1 MTREKAKEL
10 AKILKAYSEGK
21 TIQRELCNN
30 KWEDIKDLKGEDIK
44 QSTIKLMSDYLN
56 LRIKPEPKLVPFT
69 LEDNKLF
76 RDKWIKSKKNA
87 LPGVFRVISCNES
100 NIHIEFGAIG
110 YASLLDEFIF
120 EDGSPC
126 GKYITE

>member
-1 MTREKAKEL
+1 MNRTRAKEL
-10 AKILKAYSEGK
+10 APIIQAFANGLAIEWYNSDPRKQRWEAATTPTWSDGILY
-21 TIQRELCNN
+21 
-30 KWEDIKDLKGEDIK
+30 
-44 QSTIKLMSDYLN
+44 
-56 LRIKPEPKLVPFT
+56 RIKPQPKLVPFT

-76 RDKWIKSKKNA
+76 RDKWIKSNKNA
-87 LPGVFRVISCNES
+87 LPGVFRVISYNES